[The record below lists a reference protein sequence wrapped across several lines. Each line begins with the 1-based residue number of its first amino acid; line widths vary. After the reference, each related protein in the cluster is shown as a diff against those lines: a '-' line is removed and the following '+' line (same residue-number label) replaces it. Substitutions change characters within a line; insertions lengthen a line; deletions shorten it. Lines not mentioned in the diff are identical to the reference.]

1 MEYIVEKE
9 EGMPQKMMIF
19 SRHGKATVN
28 MYRAFHKKPKSNV
41 VSTLSQK

>member
-1 MEYIVEKE
+1 MEYEISKQ
-9 EGMPQKMMIF
+9 EGMPQKMMVI

-41 VSTLSQK
+41 VSTLS